1 MTDAVSLGSL
11 TKVWAGK
18 GEARPG
24 RKAYPTRSRL
34 VITGHHSLTR
44 REGEDG

>member
-1 MTDAVSLGSL
+1 MTDAVGLASLAEA
-11 TKVWAGK
+11 WAGK

-24 RKAYPTRSRL
+24 RWAYPTRSRL
-34 VITGHHSLTR
+34 VITGHHSLAR